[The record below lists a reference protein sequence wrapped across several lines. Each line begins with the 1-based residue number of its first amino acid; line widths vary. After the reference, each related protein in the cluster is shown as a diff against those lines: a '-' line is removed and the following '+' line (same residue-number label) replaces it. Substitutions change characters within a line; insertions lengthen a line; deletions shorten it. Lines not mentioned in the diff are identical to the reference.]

1 PRLADGSPGIPQV
14 PVNLPTFDEVV
25 GPGLPREA
33 YNDFILER
41 FAAGR
46 DNVYTIHAEV
56 EGLLLAPA
64 FRELLRRA
72 ERRGIRFRPLGELLP
87 DDPRNLPLAELVRGR
102 LAGREGWLGV
112 RQP

>member
-1 PRLADGSPGIPQV
+1 M
-14 PVNLPTFDEVV
+14 NLPTFDEVV

-56 EGLLLAPA
+56 EGCSSPRRSANCCGAPNGA
-64 FRELLRRA
+64 A
-72 ERRGIRFRPLGELLP
+72 SFRPLGELLP
-87 DDPRNLPLAELVRGR
+87 DDPRSLPLAELVRGR